1 MDNALQYW
9 HQLVASFPGSQSSKD
24 RLGREVVAN
33 YQAKGR
39 HYHTL
44 AHIGAMLA
52 LWEQHRAQLADA
64 QAVGLAIWFHDAV
77 YQPTRKD
84 NEEQSAQL
92 ARVQLTEL
100 GAGEPLIN
108 KVEQYI
114 LATKRHELA
123 APDPD
128 LAYLLDF
135 DLAALAGDEASYRQY
150 AQQVRRE
157 YGIYPDLLYVPGR
170 KKVLE
175 ALLGRDRLFHQ
186 LGETY
191 EVAARRNLRAELAGQ
206 FK

>member
-1 MDNALQYW
+1 MDYALQCWY
-9 HQLVASFPGSQSSKD
+9 QLVASFPGSQSSKD
-24 RLGREVVAN
+24 RLGREVVAH

-52 LWEQHRAQLADA
+52 LWEQHLAQLADA

>member
-1 MDNALQYW
+1 MDNALQCW
-9 HQLVASFPGSQSSKD
+9 HQQVASLPGSQSTKD
-24 RLGREVVAN
+24 RLGRELMAR

-39 HYHTL
+39 HYHTI

-52 LWEQHRAQLADA
+52 LWEQHQAQLSDPV
-64 QAVGLAIWFHDAV
+64 AVGLAIWYHDAV

-92 ARVQLTEL
+92 AKAQLAEL
-100 GAGEPLIN
+100 GAEERLVN

-114 LATKRHELA
+114 LATKRHELT

-135 DLAALAGDEASYRQY
+135 DLAALAGDEANYQQY

-175 ALLGRDRLFHQ
+175 ALLGRERLFHQ
-186 LGETY
+186 LGDAY

>member
-1 MDNALQYW
+1 MDNVLQHW
-9 HQLVASFPGSQSSKD
+9 NQLVATLPAAEAVKT
-24 RLGREVVAN
+24 RLGRELVAR

-44 AHIGAMLA
+44 GHIGAMLA
-52 LWEQHRAQLADA
+52 LWEQYLAQLADA
-64 QAVGLAIWFHDAV
+64 QAVGLAIWYHDAV

-92 ARVQLTEL
+92 AKAQLAEL
-100 GAGEPLIN
+100 GANERLVN

-114 LATKRHELA
+114 LATKRHELT

-135 DLAALAGDEASYRQY
+135 DLATLAGDQASYRQY
-150 AQQVRRE
+150 AQQVRKE
-157 YGIYPDLLYVPGR
+157 YGIYPDLLYGPGR

-175 ALLGRDRLFHQ
+175 ALLGRARLFHR
-186 LGETY
+186 LGEAY
-191 EVAARRNLRAELAGQ
+191 ETAARHNLQAELAGQ